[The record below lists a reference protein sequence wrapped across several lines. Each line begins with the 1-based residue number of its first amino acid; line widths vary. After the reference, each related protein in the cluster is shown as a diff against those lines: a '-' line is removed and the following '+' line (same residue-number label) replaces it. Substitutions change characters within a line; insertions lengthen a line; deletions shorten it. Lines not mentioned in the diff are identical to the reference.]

1 MALDYGLSDEYGF
14 ADEDAAMMGGILTA
28 KVTVETTEAPADY
41 SGVPKTTTTTE
52 EIPIIPDPPPQM
64 LMPGP
69 APMMMAAPPPPLG
82 VPQMAAGMNGGAGVP
97 PGMAPGMMPPQAA
110 PGMMPP
116 MAANGGASAPSGS
129 MGVNAAQQVMQ
140 QFG

>member
-1 MALDYGLSDEYGF
+1 MALDYGLSDGYGF

-52 EIPIIPDPPPQM
+52 EVPIIPAPPPQM

-82 VPQMAAGMNGGAGVP
+82 VPQMAANGGAF
-97 PGMAPGMMPPQAA
+97 
-110 PGMMPP
+110 
-116 MAANGGASAPSGS
+116 APSGS
-129 MGVNAAQQVMQ
+129 MGVNAAQQVMR

>member
-52 EIPIIPDPPPQM
+52 EIPIIPAPPPQM

-97 PGMAPGMMPPQAA
+97 PGMAPGMMPPV
-110 PGMMPP
+110 
-116 MAANGGASAPSGS
+116 AANGGASAPSGS